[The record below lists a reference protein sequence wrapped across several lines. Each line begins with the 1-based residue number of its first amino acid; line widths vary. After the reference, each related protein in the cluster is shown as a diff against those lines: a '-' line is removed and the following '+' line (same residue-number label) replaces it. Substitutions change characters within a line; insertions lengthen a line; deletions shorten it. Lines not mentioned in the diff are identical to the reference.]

1 MVTKTFFGAVIFT
14 LCASQSVFA
23 GDSVERRFVK
33 ADGES
38 MSWVG
43 RVDLKKGYAD
53 FTFPGVQM
61 HTDFTGSSLQ
71 LLTKANSGY
80 FVVEIDNR
88 PAFKVHSTAADSLLT
103 LATNLGKRRHKA
115 VVTLVSEGYEML
127 PRIYGV
133 YVDKDATVSRAALP
147 GRKIEFIGNSITC
160 GYGNEAESEKCG
172 FDYATENQWDAYDA
186 LTARKLNAQCFV
198 VARSGIGIYR
208 YYGAPR
214 QGTDYNMPNTY
225 KYTQFGQKGELWDF
239 SRFTPDV
246 VCLNL
251 GTNDTSLD
259 TYDTELLTRGYVEFV
274 KTLRSHYP
282 NAKIVLLTGTMM
294 SGKALDDV
302 KRALD
307 TAKKAAADRG
317 DSNVYRFD
325 MTPMMPGAGVYGADW
340 HPSAASHQRM
350 ADELSAYLRWLMGWQ

>member
-1 MVTKTFFGAVIFT
+1 MRNISATIMLA
-14 LCASQSVFA
+14 LCGLQCVAAADDA
-23 GDSVERRFVK
+23 GRQFIK
-33 ADGES
+33 ADNEEL
-38 MSWVG
+38 SWVG
-43 RVDLKKGYAD
+43 RVDLKRGFAD

-61 HTDFTGSSLQ
+61 HTSFTGSSLQ

-88 PAFKVHSTAADSLLT
+88 PAFKIQSTKTDSLLT
-103 LATNLGKRRHKA
+103 LATNLGKGKHKA
-115 VVTLVSEGYEML
+115 VVTLVSEGYEMQ

-133 YVDKDATVSRAALP
+133 YVDKGATVSRPPLP
-147 GRKIEFIGNSITC
+147 ERKIEFIGNSITC
-160 GYGNEAESEKCG
+160 GYGNEAMSEKCG
-172 FDYATENQWDAYDA
+172 FDYATENQWNAYGA

-208 YYGAPR
+208 YFGAPR
-214 QGTDYNMPNTY
+214 EGTDYNMPNTY

-239 SRFTPDV
+239 SRFTPSV
-246 VCLNL
+246 VCVNL

-259 TYDTELLTRGYVEFV
+259 NYDTERLTNGYVEFV

-282 NAKIVLLTGTMM
+282 KAKIVLLTGTMM
-294 SGKALDDV
+294 SGKPLEDV

-307 TAKKAAADRG
+307 TAQKAAADRG

-325 MTPMMPGAGVYGADW
+325 MTPIQNGEGVYGADW
-340 HPSAASHQRM
+340 HPSSASHQRM
-350 ADELSAYLRWLMGWQ
+350 ADELSAYLKRLMNW